1 MKPIFICTQL
11 LSDCEVNCVCCLPY
25 CICHRYRI
33 DARCDLLRYLCAI
46 VPGLTWC
53 DVARHHKSD
62 DRSAG
67 RDIVDRPGSKT
78 DRVIC
83 C

>member
-1 MKPIFICTQL
+1 MKPVFICTQL

-53 DVARHHKSD
+53 DVARHREGDH
-62 DRSAG
+62 RTIG
-67 RDIVDRPGSKT
+67 RYVVDRTTAKANCI
-78 DRVIC
+78 IC
-83 C
+83 R